1 MSSEVYFGWGLLPPI
16 CMFFIYGR
24 TSLYA
29 MTALGYPQESTAG
42 NWLKAALPGALL
54 YTFWCVF
61 NLNLLMLY
69 IIAYFCHVLRWL
81 HTQDSREKEL
91 FSVNLLHIMTIS
103 IHMTVIAFCALAGGV
118 SMSALLA
125 QPFWR
130 LFITYIVI
138 AVRIGADLLIP
149 WQKEALQVI
158 RSQSESAEKGPFML
172 FLWFCSIFLV
182 LDSLLCT
189 STEEWVMLP
198 VLLITGIALKQ
209 FFILRCLLHL
219 YSIMKVRHL
228 EEQYLT
234 LEQEL
239 ARQTRQAADLQNRRD
254 TDILTGVFSRQYL
267 MEQLEQLL
275 QAEAAFSLVFL
286 DLDRLK
292 QLNDKKG
299 HKAGDE
305 YLIQFA
311 RSFRAQLRENDVFAR
326 VGGDEFV
333 ALLPGCSEEDARD
346 KLYQIRSLL
355 SGREC
360 CGHNLSFSFGVAG
373 TSGRAGEDMSQLLR
387 RADLAMYHDKEQRR
401 G

>member
-149 WQKEALQVI
+149 WQK
-158 RSQSESAEKGPFML
+158 
-172 FLWFCSIFLV
+172 
-182 LDSLLCT
+182 
-189 STEEWVMLP
+189 
-198 VLLITGIALKQ
+198 
-209 FFILRCLLHL
+209 
-219 YSIMKVRHL
+219 
-228 EEQYLT
+228 
-234 LEQEL
+234 
-239 ARQTRQAADLQNRRD
+239 
-254 TDILTGVFSRQYL
+254 
-267 MEQLEQLL
+267 
-275 QAEAAFSLVFL
+275 
-286 DLDRLK
+286 
-292 QLNDKKG
+292 
-299 HKAGDE
+299 
-305 YLIQFA
+305 
-311 RSFRAQLRENDVFAR
+311 
-326 VGGDEFV
+326 
-333 ALLPGCSEEDARD
+333 
-346 KLYQIRSLL
+346 
-355 SGREC
+355 
-360 CGHNLSFSFGVAG
+360 
-373 TSGRAGEDMSQLLR
+373 
-387 RADLAMYHDKEQRR
+387 
-401 G
+401 